1 MANATRNRTPEPK
14 VRGATG
20 DTRNVTSNVG
30 GTKSDR
36 QMDTASH
43 RGTGT
48 TTGSKAGDKILA
60 RKLAASR
67 PRRPA

>member
-1 MANATRNRTPEPK
+1 MANATRNRSPEPN
-14 VRGATG
+14 VRGARG
-20 DTRNVTSNVG
+20 DVRNVTSNVG

-48 TTGSKAGDKILA
+48 VTGSKAGDKVIGQ
-60 RKLAASR
+60 KLAKSR
-67 PRRPA
+67 PRRAA